1 MPYYTYLN
9 LAEAFGGLAVLIIT
23 IAKVLTAT
31 VELRIL
37 ESDLISNF
45 YQVEKP
51 NEKFEENKAR
61 SEAPPIAGIRGTKKI
76 GKAVRND
83 EEAV

>member
-1 MPYYTYLN
+1 MS

-23 IAKVLTAT
+23 IAKLLTST

-51 NEKFEENKAR
+51 NEQIEVNGVRREP
-61 SEAPPIAGIRGTKKI
+61 PPIFGIKAAKKI
-76 GKAVRND
+76 GKAARND

>member
-1 MPYYTYLN
+1 MS

-23 IAKVLTAT
+23 IAKVLTST

-45 YQVEKP
+45 YQIEKP
-51 NEKFEENKAR
+51 NEQIEVNGVRRKP
-61 SEAPPIAGIRGTKKI
+61 PPIVGIKAAKKI
-76 GKAVRND
+76 GKAARND